1 MADVGV
7 RIFGDGACHDLA
19 SFDIVFENK
28 VVGHFSKVDGEV
40 VPTDPGM
47 REIEVQG
54 RGLRYKWRQL

>member
-7 RIFGDGACHDLA
+7 RIFGDGACRDLA

-47 REIEVQG
+47 REI
-54 RGLRYKWRQL
+54 